1 MDANEIFEFFD
12 EVIGEDKL
20 MVLMVNSILLMTL
33 GEKALKEELF
43 AEEDILSTV
52 LEVKERANKFMDKL
66 ETMKD

>member
-1 MDANEIFEFFD
+1 MNANEIFEFFD

-52 LEVKERANKFMDKL
+52 LEAKERANKFIDKL

>member
-1 MDANEIFEFFD
+1 MNANEIFEFFD

-52 LEVKERANKFMDKL
+52 LEAKERANKFMDKL

>member
-52 LEVKERANKFMDKL
+52 LEAKERANKFMDKL

>member
-20 MVLMVNSILLMTL
+20 MVLMVNGILLMTL

-43 AEEDILSTV
+43 TEEDILSTV
-52 LEVKERANKFMDKL
+52 LEAKERANKFMNKL